1 MLYRVSTTQDYV
13 QLMELMA
20 SLVDQLQESHEE
32 SINIVFSLMLQ
43 ILIKISILDF
53 LFAIVVYTSQNVIK
67 ILYALIFKLIIQN

>member
-1 MLYRVSTTQDYV
+1 MSTTQDYV

-20 SLVDQLQESHEE
+20 SLVDQLQESHEK